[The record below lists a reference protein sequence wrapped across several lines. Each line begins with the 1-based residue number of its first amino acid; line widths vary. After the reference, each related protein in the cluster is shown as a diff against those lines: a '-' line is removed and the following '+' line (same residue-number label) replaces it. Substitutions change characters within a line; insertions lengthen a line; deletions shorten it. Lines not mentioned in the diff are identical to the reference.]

1 MLERLKEIWLDAK
14 QMRDERGLTLIEL
27 LVVVVIL
34 GIIAAIAVVAIG
46 GLIENSRKDAVV
58 SDAKQLV
65 AAAKLYTSSNPVQ
78 PGEVV
83 KLGIKDN
90 NADITAST
98 ATTKGTTAAPRVD
111 TLKKYID
118 SMKDALNSDD
128 AYKDSFVV
136 VTESNGSYTYKVTL
150 TSKSTD
156 YTYFTNA
163 APDDLKR
170 SGVKEKV
177 AASN

>member
-78 PGEVV
+78 PGETV
-83 KLGIKDN
+83 KVGINQDKK
-90 NADITAST
+90 AITANDV
-98 ATTKGTTAAPRVD
+98 AKGTKDAPRTD
-111 TLKKYID
+111 SLKKYID
-118 SMKDALNSDD
+118 DMKDALNSD
-128 AYKDSFVV
+128 APYEDSFVT
-136 VTESNGSYTYKVTL
+136 VTEKNGSYDYEVTL
-150 TSKSTD
+150 KSESTD
-156 YTYFTNA
+156 YTYFTA
-163 APDDLKR
+163 KEPKDLKR
-170 SGVKEKV
+170 AGIVEKK
-177 AASN
+177 

>member
-1 MLERLKEIWLDAK
+1 MVERLKEIWLDAK

-78 PGEVV
+78 PGETV

-90 NADITAST
+90 NVDIEPADAVTTGT
-98 ATTKGTTAAPRVD
+98 ATPRQD
-111 TLKKYID
+111 SLKKYID
-118 SMKDALNSDD
+118 SMKDALNSDKE
-128 AYKDSFVV
+128 YKDSFVV
-136 VTESNGSYTYKVTL
+136 VSEKNGTYTYAVTL
-150 TSKSTD
+150 TSQSTD
-156 YTYFTNA
+156 YTYFTA
-163 APDDLKR
+163 GASPDALKR
-170 SGVKEKV
+170 AGVKEKK
-177 AASN
+177 

>member
-65 AAAKLYTSSNPVQ
+65 AAAKLYTSSNPIQ
-78 PGEVV
+78 PGESV

-90 NADITAST
+90 NDDIVAK
-98 ATTKGTTAAPRVD
+98 AAAGAAPRED
-111 TLKKYID
+111 SLAKYID
-118 SMKDALNSDD
+118 EMKDSLNSDD
-128 AYKDSFVV
+128 DYKSSYVIV
-136 VTESNGSYTYKVTL
+136 KEVQGKYTYSVTL
-150 TSKSTD
+150 LSDKSTN
-156 YTYFTNA
+156 TYFTNA
-163 APDDLKR
+163 APDALKR
-170 SGVKEKV
+170 SAVEVK
-177 AASN
+177 

>member
-65 AAAKLYTSSNPVQ
+65 SAAKLYTSSNPIK
-78 PGEVV
+78 PGETVNMGVRKGGNDYTTTDGVV
-83 KLGIKDN
+83 LD
-90 NADITAST
+90 
-98 ATTKGTTAAPRVD
+98 
-111 TLKKYID
+111 KYID
-118 SMKDALNSDD
+118 SMEDPFNSPT
-128 AYKDSFVV
+128 AYKDAFVS
-136 VTESNGSYTYKVTL
+136 VTEEDGKYTYSVTL
-150 TSKSTD
+150 QGD
-156 YTYFTNA
+156 EDYFTGD
-163 APDDLKR
+163 APADLKR
-170 SGVKEKV
+170 W
-177 AASN
+177 

>member
-65 AAAKLYTSSNPVQ
+65 AAAKLYTSSNPMQ
-78 PGEVV
+78 PGQTI
-83 KLGIKDN
+83 KLGITDDGSTIPSKDSEGAKAN
-90 NADITAST
+90 E
-98 ATTKGTTAAPRVD
+98 D
-111 TLKKYID
+111 TLDKYID
-118 SMKDALNSDD
+118 EMKDSLNSDKS
-128 AYKDSFVV
+128 YDSSYVV
-136 VTESNGSYTYKVTL
+136 VTEKQGKFTYEVTL
-150 TSKSTD
+150 LSEKTGN
-156 YTYFTNA
+156 TYFTSA
-163 APDDLKR
+163 KPGELKR
-170 SGVKEKV
+170 AGVKVE
-177 AASN
+177 

>member
-1 MLERLKEIWLDAK
+1 MVERLKEIWLDAK

-78 PGEVV
+78 PGETI
-83 KLGIKDN
+83 KLGIKDD
-90 NADITAST
+90 NANIEAADAKTVEGK
-98 ATTKGTTAAPRVD
+98 TTIRQD
-111 TLKKYID
+111 SLKKYID
-118 SMKDALNSDD
+118 SMKDALNSDKE
-128 AYKDSFVV
+128 YKDSFVV
-136 VTESNGSYTYKVTL
+136 VTEKNGTYTYAVTL
-150 TSKSTD
+150 SSQSTD
-156 YTYFTNA
+156 YTYFTA
-163 APDDLKR
+163 GASPDALKR
-170 SGVKEKV
+170 AGVKEKQ
-177 AASN
+177 

>member
-1 MLERLKEIWLDAK
+1 MLERLKEVWLDAK

-65 AAAKLYTSSNPVQ
+65 AASKLYTSSNPIQ
-78 PGEVV
+78 PGESV

-90 NADITAST
+90 NANIVAKAGTST
-98 ATTKGTTAAPRVD
+98 APRED
-111 TLKKYID
+111 SLSKYID
-118 SMKDALNSDD
+118 SMKDALNSDK
-128 AYKDSFVV
+128 AYKDSYVV
-136 VTESNGSYTYKVTL
+136 VTEKNGSYTYEVTL
-150 TSKSTD
+150 ASQSAD
-156 YTYFTNA
+156 YTYFTKKS
-163 APDDLKR
+163 PDDLKR
-170 SGVKEKV
+170 SGVVEKP
-177 AASN
+177 

>member
-1 MLERLKEIWLDAK
+1 MLERMKEIWLDAK

-65 AAAKLYTSSNPVQ
+65 AAAKLYTSSNPIQ
-78 PGEVV
+78 PGETV

-90 NADITAST
+90 GTDIKEKA
-98 ATTKGTTAAPRVD
+98 AVTTGTAAPRED
-111 TLKKYID
+111 SLSKYID
-118 SMKDALNSDD
+118 SMKDALNSDKP
-128 AYKDSFVV
+128 YKDSFVV
-136 VTESNGSYTYKVTL
+136 VTEENGTYTYEVTL
-150 TSKSTD
+150 TSQSTN
-156 YTYFTNA
+156 YTYFA
-163 APDDLKR
+163 KKSPDELKR
-170 SGVKEKV
+170 SGVVEK
-177 AASN
+177 

>member
-1 MLERLKEIWLDAK
+1 MLERMKEIWLDAK

-65 AAAKLYTSSNPVQ
+65 AAAKLYTSSNPIQ
-78 PGEVV
+78 PGESV
-83 KLGIKDN
+83 KLGIKDTN
-90 NADITAST
+90 VDIKAK
-98 ATTKGTTAAPRVD
+98 AAAGTAPRED
-111 TLKKYID
+111 SLGKYID
-118 SMKDALNSDD
+118 SMKDALNSDK

-136 VTESNGSYTYKVTL
+136 VTEKNGTYTYKVTL
-150 TSKSTD
+150 TSQSDD
-156 YTYFTNA
+156 YTYFSGI
-163 APDDLKR
+163 APDALER
-170 SGVKEKV
+170 SGVKEKT
-177 AASN
+177 N

>member
-1 MLERLKEIWLDAK
+1 MLERMKEIWLDAK

-65 AAAKLYTSSNPVQ
+65 AAAKLYTSSNPIQ
-78 PGEVV
+78 PGETI

-90 NADITAST
+90 GNDIEEKA
-98 ATTKGTTAAPRVD
+98 AVTTGTAAPRED
-111 TLKKYID
+111 SLGKYID
-118 SMKDALNSDD
+118 EMKDSLNSDKS
-128 AYKDSFVV
+128 YKSSYVV
-136 VTESNGSYTYKVTL
+136 VKESKGKYTYTVTL
-150 TSKSTD
+150 LSDKASN
-156 YTYFTNA
+156 TYFDGVA
-163 APDDLKR
+163 SSALKR
-170 SGVKEKV
+170 STIEV
-177 AASN
+177 N

>member
-65 AAAKLYTSSNPVQ
+65 SAAKLYASSNPIQ
-78 PGEVV
+78 AGESII
-83 KLGIKDN
+83 LGVN
-90 NADITAST
+90 ENGNPITSTPSSASVPVR
-98 ATTKGTTAAPRVD
+98 KESLG
-111 TLKKYID
+111 KYID
-118 SMKDALNSDD
+118 TMKDALNSDAD
-128 AYKDSFVV
+128 YKDSFVLV
-136 VTESNGSYTYKVTL
+136 EENKGKYTYTVTL
-150 TSKSTD
+150 TSKKT
-156 YTYFTNA
+156 TNEYFEEVA
-163 APDDLKR
+163 ASDLKR
-170 SGVKEKV
+170 SAIEVK
-177 AASN
+177 

>member
-1 MLERLKEIWLDAK
+1 MLERMKEIWLDAK

-78 PGEVV
+78 PGET
-83 KLGIKDN
+83 IKFG
-90 NADITAST
+90 ST
-98 ATTKGTTAAPRVD
+98 KIKKRLQLMML
-111 TLKKYID
+111 LKERKPLREQI
-118 SMKDALNSDD
+118 
-128 AYKDSFVV
+128 
-136 VTESNGSYTYKVTL
+136 
-150 TSKSTD
+150 
-156 YTYFTNA
+156 
-163 APDDLKR
+163 R
-170 SGVKEKV
+170 
-177 AASN
+177 

>member
-78 PGEVV
+78 PGETVKVGVNEKNVAITPNKVV
-83 KLGIKDN
+83 KG
-90 NADITAST
+90 
-98 ATTKGTTAAPRVD
+98 TKEAPRTD
-111 TLKKYID
+111 SLKKYID
-118 SMKDALNSDD
+118 DMKDALNSD
-128 AYKDSFVV
+128 AEYENSFVT
-136 VTESNGSYTYKVTL
+136 VTEKNGSYEYEVTL
-150 TSKSTD
+150 TSKSAD
-156 YTYFTNA
+156 YTYFTEA
-163 APDDLKR
+163 APKDLKR
-170 SGVKEKV
+170 SGVVEK
-177 AASN
+177 

>member
-78 PGEVV
+78 PGETV
-83 KLGIKDN
+83 KVGVNEAGKAIKTN
-90 NADITAST
+90 KVA
-98 ATTKGTTAAPRVD
+98 KGTDATPRVD
-111 TLKKYID
+111 SLSKYID
-118 SMKDALNSDD
+118 DMKDALNSDAD
-128 AYKDSFVV
+128 YKDSYVT
-136 VTESNGSYTYKVTL
+136 VTEKNGTYTYEVTL
-150 TSKSTD
+150 ASKSDD
-156 YTYFTNA
+156 YTYFTKA
-163 APDDLKR
+163 APGELKR
-170 SGVKEKV
+170 TGVVEK
-177 AASN
+177 

>member
-1 MLERLKEIWLDAK
+1 MLERMKEIWLDAK

-78 PGEVV
+78 PGET
-83 KLGIKDN
+83 IKVGVNEDKKAIAA
-90 NADITAST
+90 NAVA
-98 ATTKGTTAAPRVD
+98 KGTEAAPRTD
-111 TLKKYID
+111 SLKKYID
-118 SMKDALNSDD
+118 DMKDALNSDAD
-128 AYKDSFVV
+128 YEDSFVT
-136 VTESNGSYTYKVTL
+136 VTEKNGSYEYKVTL
-150 TSKSTD
+150 KSESTA
-156 YTYFTNA
+156 YTYFTGAN
-163 APDDLKR
+163 PKDLKR
-170 SGVKEKV
+170 SGVVEK
-177 AASN
+177 